1 MHATAQE
8 PDGGRWEAAYPH
20 TLSDAERTL
29 VEQRRGHVS
38 PTEQHLPVKTGV
50 GLSGGGIRSA
60 TFGLGVFQA
69 LARNGLVG
77 RIDFLS
83 TVSGGGYFGGFLGR
97 LFTRD
102 WIGSIR
108 QVEEA
113 LRGETPQAGQGA
125 QATPRVI
132 DYLRQHGRYLA
143 PRGAG
148 DALVMVAV
156 VVRNWLA
163 MQIALLVV
171 LFVAALLL
179 QWLRLGLDVAFARF
193 DWLRSWASP
202 WPGTPDWLSRA
213 TPLWWL
219 APLIAVAWALPA
231 GWAYWLLRGPFR
243 RSERT
248 RPASWE
254 LPLAVALWLVPVVAA
269 AAVVWWFALRGP
281 DAARWSLIAWSA
293 SGALAVSVWRLV
305 PLYRGTAPL
314 EIHPRVGL
322 LATVAALASG
332 AWWALAADKGAVAVY
347 LAAAT
352 LVPLLALALAR
363 AAERRGRE
371 QPSDRNE
378 RHRKAGAPKSDDPKK
393 EANPALHADAL
404 ARRRLS
410 TWLDHG
416 LAAALIV
423 VVVAAI
429 DTVGELVASGRLT
442 EALAPALASFV
453 AAIGALAV
461 PAGKIFPLLLRGRKR
476 PSLPVS
482 FVAGAAALVVLFL
495 VLTLVDASAHLVR
508 WWDAARPWAFT
519 LALAPEQ
526 AMRLGVATSLA
537 LLLALLVGATWPF
550 LNGSGQAPF
559 YQARLARAYLGAS
572 NPARCGGGD
581 MPQVDRP
588 QPDDDVSMVEYYGL
602 QPPKE
607 TDAASKETDAA
618 SKETNPA
625 SGKTDTDA
633 KKTDAGQG
641 AVAAKGAPL
650 HLINVTINDTRSSGT
665 QGQDRKGV
673 TLAVGP
679 CGFSAGVEHHA
690 VFQRAGASTAGQ
702 AAGMPD
708 GSKGKESPA
717 EPKDPTGALR
727 KAAMRVPLVRVA
739 PAADTTV
746 FGHAV
751 VDGKGVF
758 LGEGLTLG
766 QWLAI
771 SGAAFTTGT
780 GYRTSFGLSFLAG
793 FVNARL
799 GYWWLSGR
807 DYARSPRWPVRVLR
821 RIFAVQAFLV
831 DEFLAWFPGTSRPHW
846 YLSDGGHFENLGGY
860 ELLRRRLDVIVLI
873 DAEADE
879 EYRLGGLEALV
890 RKARIDFGAEF
901 HFLDASELALVLPD
915 AKRFGLGTLDDV
927 AAAGGPPGTAASGG
941 PPTSRAH
948 AALGVVGYPGGTH
961 WSLLLYV
968 KATVTGDE
976 DLDVRQYHATHATF
990 PHEPTSDQFFDEA
1003 QWESY
1008 RRLGEHVGAGVFAR
1022 GGPFEQWSVRRPEAA
1037 LATAL
1042 RRVGVRRG

>member
-1 MHATAQE
+1 MHATGQE
-8 PDGGRWEAAYPH
+8 PDGGRWEASYPNA
-20 TLSDAERTL
+20 LRDAESRL
-29 VEQRRGHVS
+29 VERRREHVW
-38 PTEQHLPVKTGV
+38 PKGQHPPFKTGV

-60 TFGLGVFQA
+60 TFCLGAFQA

-97 LFTRD
+97 LFTRK
-102 WIGSIR
+102 WIGSIGD
-108 QVEEA
+108 VEEA
-113 LRGETPQAGQGA
+113 LQGRAPREGPNQPRQAGEA
-125 QATPRVI
+125 APATPRVI

-171 LFVAALLL
+171 LFVAAVLL

-193 DWLRSWASP
+193 DWVRSWASP
-202 WPGTPDWLSRA
+202 WPGRPDWLSRA

-219 APLIAVAWALPA
+219 APLIVVAWALPA

-269 AAVVWWFALRGP
+269 AAAVWWFGLRGP
-281 DAARWSLIAWSA
+281 DAARWSLIVWSA
-293 SGALAVSVWRLV
+293 LGALAVSVWRLV
-305 PLYRGTAPL
+305 PLYRGTPPL
-314 EIHPRVGL
+314 AISPLVGL
-322 LATVAALASG
+322 LATVAALATG
-332 AWWALAADKGAVAVY
+332 AWWALAADKGAVAVC

-352 LVPLLALALAR
+352 VVPLLALALCR
-363 AAERRGRE
+363 VAERRGRK
-371 QPSDRNE
+371 QPSDQNE
-378 RHRKAGAPKSDDPKK
+378 HNHNAGTPKSDDPKE
-393 EANPALHADAL
+393 EADPSLHADAL

-429 DTVGELVASGRLT
+429 ETVGELVASGRLT

-526 AMRLGVATSLA
+526 AMRLGIATSLA

-572 NPARCGGGD
+572 NPARYDGGD

-607 TDAASKETDAA
+607 TDAASKKTDAA
-618 SKETNPA
+618 SKE
-625 SGKTDTDA
+625 
-633 KKTDAGQG
+633 TDAGQG

-650 HLINVTINDTRSSGT
+650 HLINATINDTRSGGT

-690 VFQRAGASTAGQ
+690 VFQRPGAKAADQAAGASEGPNER
-702 AAGMPD
+702 GV
-708 GSKGKESPA
+708 PA

-746 FGHAV
+746 FGRAV

-807 DYARSPRWPVRVLR
+807 DYARSPRWPVRVVR
-821 RIFAVQAFLV
+821 RLFAVQAFLV

-860 ELLRRRLDVIVLI
+860 ELLRRRLDFIVLI

-901 HFLDASELALVLPD
+901 HFLDASELVLVLPE
-915 AKRFGLGTLDDV
+915 ARRFGLGTLDDV
-927 AAAGGPPGTAASGG
+927 AAAGGPPGAAASGG

-948 AALGVVGYPGGTH
+948 AALGVVGYPGGTD

-976 DLDVRQYHATHATF
+976 DLDVRQYHATHAAF
-990 PHEPTSDQFFDEA
+990 PHESTSDQFFDEA

-1008 RRLGEHVGAGVFAR
+1008 RRLGEHVGAGVFGR